1 MIKIIIE
8 HLPYLGLVILGHSL
22 LGIYNNVIQLK
33 DYFSWNKL
41 LNGINKAFI
50 ITTAFIIVAVVFDKM
65 FGVVELGGIELAP
78 DLLLYSVILMYLIK
92 MLNKLKDIFKLD
104 IEADIVEDNDLID
117 LDDLWKLLKEYSRG
131 KNII

>member
-50 ITTAFIIVAVVFDKM
+50 VTTAFIIVAVVFDKM

-117 LDDLWKLLKEYSRG
+117 LDDL
-131 KNII
+131 